1 MAEPSRSAVMSY
13 WRRVLRRAWDDTRG
27 VAKPKQRREIAFAAI
42 VALFLAGILYATLGP
57 LQTLDWLRGAIAA
70 VIAFLAAFAIFLGP
84 NLMVAPARLAAED
97 ANKIA
102 TSEQAQQEFA
112 ARLAP
117 TFRLSPGAVNEIGG
131 QPAVAFV
138 SVENLGLA
146 EATNCRGR
154 LIAIARLGAT
164 RKQNLDIPLA
174 WAQPDN
180 LSDSSRKS
188 FYGAARLNV
197 AHRGG
202 TNPNYMLPVSA
213 HPLDVID
220 VQAGRFDRDAD
231 LLVGVEVSADGAAPT
246 VGWFTLHW
254 RSFIM
259 IDNEEAGSAT
269 IYDLHGA
276 QLTFEIAAE

>member
-1 MAEPSRSAVMSY
+1 MLS
-13 WRRVLRRAWDDTRG
+13 
-27 VAKPKQRREIAFAAI
+27 
-42 VALFLAGILYATLGP
+42 P
-57 LQTLDWLRGAIAA
+57 LQTLDWFRGAIAA
-70 VIAFLAAFAIFLGP
+70 FIAFLAAFAIFLGT
-84 NLMVAPARLAAED
+84 NLLLAPARLAAED
-97 ANKIA
+97 ANRIA
-102 TSEQAQQEFA
+102 TSEQALQEFA

-117 TFRLSPGAVNEIGG
+117 TFRLSPGAVDEIGG
-131 QPAVAFV
+131 EPAVAFV

-154 LIAIARLGAT
+154 LIAIARFGGT
-164 RKQNLDIPLA
+164 RTQNLDIPLA

-213 HPLDVID
+213 HPLDMID
-220 VQAGRFDRDAD
+220 VQAGRFARDAD
-231 LLVGVEVSADGAAPT
+231 LLVGVEVSADGTAPI

-259 IDNEEAGSAT
+259 INNEEAGTST
-269 IYDLHGA
+269 IYDLSGA
-276 QLTFEIAAE
+276 QVRFEIAAE